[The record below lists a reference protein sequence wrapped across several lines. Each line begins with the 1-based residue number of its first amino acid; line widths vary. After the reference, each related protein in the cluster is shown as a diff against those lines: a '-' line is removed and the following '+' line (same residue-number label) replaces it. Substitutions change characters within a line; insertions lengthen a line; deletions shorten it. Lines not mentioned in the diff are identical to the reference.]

1 MNNCFDNTRLLRVSL
16 AALSKDYHF
25 MKIKLT
31 DIPQEGKK
39 FTWSKESGELN
50 KVLLD
55 LIDDSKYEVEFYI
68 HPLNHRDFQ
77 LSGRVQTELPE
88 QCSHCGDDFQ
98 FAISEKFSAIITPKL
113 HQPRGSKYTK
123 TNHVSDSDDGPV
135 SAEYE
140 NLVFDMGELLH
151 EVIAIA
157 IPPNPAP
164 KEDCNGNCSLC
175 GVKVD
180 GNNFGYTEEM
190 PTEEAKPNP
199 FSSLKNL
206 KLN

>member
-113 HQPRGSKYTK
+113 HQQPVDLNIQKQTMFLILMMAQSVRSMKIWFLIWVSFYMRSLRLQYRQILRQKKIVTAIVRFAASKLMAITSVILRK
-123 TNHVSDSDDGPV
+123 CLQKKQSLTH
-135 SAEYE
+135 
-140 NLVFDMGELLH
+140 LV
-151 EVIAIA
+151 V
-157 IPPNPAP
+157 
-164 KEDCNGNCSLC
+164 
-175 GVKVD
+175 
-180 GNNFGYTEEM
+180 
-190 PTEEAKPNP
+190 
-199 FSSLKNL
+199 
-206 KLN
+206 